1 MRKSVEKIIKTLG
14 DRADD
19 DIKTWFTESKLS
31 VKELEGYL
39 HLLKNFPEA
48 GIKDCIKWTEL
59 CQKKQE
65 KFYPSNIMI
74 LTVLDKQYKKT
85 DYGGQYIA
93 YVSTAETVEFPYIPL
108 DTLLERIGRFE
119 KSAFSIKSL
128 AEFVYIGLSDD
139 EICTLSEKA
148 SEYRQNMELLGNYD
162 DVQYSRIL
170 TEASSA
176 VVMSIVKG
184 ISRSDIMELFDVFMD
199 CLTKH
204 NDSVANNGLDRSNK
218 TLSEIVSLYACY
230 GSNHLIMAVYSWN
243 GDFEKCPVYNIYKN
257 IESHQSHPGAVDSKF
272 FITDDEKTKAEE
284 LIRTITKTYHDN
296 IASYSIQLGIPAY
309 TICCRY
315 YYWTKFGQ
323 VILSCG
329 DTKISPNNDS
339 SCNDRFCLRKEHN
352 TREDESLELYFDGRV
367 FLKSEKTRSSYRLL
381 TLSDISR
388 LYDTYGV
395 VYGFVFDALMSK
407 AAGCGLYDIYQEM
420 KEGLAVFPPLSYSD
434 CIGLKTK
441 NEIMHLYKSVPDV
454 NYNKHPISSS
464 YLFKSALQY
473 FRKEDRPYLTEYFR
487 QGIYDDIVPHRGA
500 GYSPDKWTVVFSDV
514 RTEYIMDILTK
525 TNGMS
530 LNNDEHIILRDYV
543 NDHLDRKL
551 KLKLRRSFKKI
562 RDIHVKMQQERIER
576 EMCNNKN
583 YQVKIPK
590 KSVFQK
596 LRRKLPKDFEWIT
609 DTKRLVNEGI
619 NMNHCVASYAPYISN
634 DTSAIYHLCYHKK
647 GSDYDG
653 RPYTIEFCNNKGCYY
668 INQIQSPYD
677 RGCPDEVREYVKSC
691 VDKVNRKQ
699 DKSIY

>member
-93 YVSTAETVEFPYIPL
+93 YVSTAETVEFPYISL
-108 DTLLERIGRFE
+108 DTLIERIGKFE
-119 KSAFSIKSL
+119 KSVFSIKSL

-139 EICTLSEKA
+139 EISSLSAKA
-148 SEYRQNMELLGNYD
+148 SEYRSDPEFCHSYD
-162 DVQYSRIL
+162 DRQGTKIFM
-170 TEASSA
+170 EASSA
-176 VVMSIVKG
+176 IVMAIVKG
-184 ISRSDIMELFDVFMD
+184 ISHDDMLMLFDIFMD
-199 CLTKH
+199 CLIKH
-204 NDSVANNGLDRSNK
+204 NDPAADRDNDRNVR
-218 TLSEIVSLYACY
+218 TLSETVSLYAGY
-230 GSNHLIMAVYSWN
+230 GTKHLIMGVYSWSS
-243 GDFEKCPVYNIYKN
+243 DLKKCPVYNIYKY
-257 IESHQSHPGAVDSKF
+257 IENHQSRLGAIDSTF
-272 FITDDEKTKAEE
+272 YVTDEEKIKAED
-284 LIRTITKTYHDN
+284 LIRTILKTYHDH
-296 IASYSIQLGIPAY
+296 ISSYSVLIGIPAY
-309 TICCRY
+309 TICCRHDF
-315 YYWTKFGQ
+315 WNKFGQ
-323 VILSCG
+323 VTLSCG
-329 DTKISPNNDS
+329 DTKISPTNDS
-339 SCNDRFCLRKEHN
+339 LCNDEFYLRKELN

-367 FLKSEKTRSSYRLL
+367 FLKSEKTKSSYRLL

-388 LYDTYGV
+388 LYDTYGT

-407 AAGCGLYDIYQEM
+407 TVGCGLYDIYQEM
-420 KEGLAVFPPLSYSD
+420 KEGLAVFPPLFYSD
-434 CIGLKTK
+434 CIGLRTK
-441 NEIMHLYKSVPDV
+441 NEIMHLYKNVPDV
-454 NYNKHPISSS
+454 NYNKHSISSS

-473 FRKEDRPYLTEYFR
+473 FRKEDRPYLTEYFK

-514 RTEYIMDILTK
+514 RTEYIIDILTK

-619 NMNHCVASYAPYISN
+619 NMNHCVASYAPYIS
-634 DTSAIYHLCYHKK
+634 TH
-647 GSDYDG
+647 
-653 RPYTIEFCNNKGCYY
+653 
-668 INQIQSPYD
+668 
-677 RGCPDEVREYVKSC
+677 
-691 VDKVNRKQ
+691 
-699 DKSIY
+699 